1 MKHVWGRGRA
11 RVLGIA
17 LLAGAALAAGSA
29 ALAARDSG
37 ARSTP
42 KPTVAV
48 QILAINDFHGN
59 LEPPTGSSG
68 RITMSTGLIDGVGG
82 ATYLATHLALLRGA
96 NPANTFVVSAGD
108 VIGASPLLSAGF
120 HDEPSIEAF
129 NQLGVDLNAVG
140 NHEFDEGPDELL
152 RMQNGGCHPV
162 DGCQGGHAFEG
173 ADFPFLSAN
182 VIRKSTGKTL
192 FAPYVIK
199 SFEGVP
205 VGFIG
210 LVTKDTPNIVTAS
223 AVADVQFLDE
233 ADTANHY
240 VKQLRKLGV
249 KTFVVVV
256 HEGLVYNGFAD
267 ACNTTPGGPHAL
279 DMIDRMNDD
288 IKLIVSGHTHAAY
301 LCNVDGKIVTSAA
314 SFGRVVTDID
324 MQLSRKTGK
333 LVTATVNNQP
343 VTRTVPQDPA
353 MAELVDHYK
362 VLIAPIANRVV
373 GSITATLNRVASPVG
388 ETALGDVIADA
399 QLESTLGEG
408 AQIALMNPG
417 GVRTDLNYPGSPAG
431 EGDGNVTYGEIFA
444 VQPFTNILVT
454 MTLTGAQIDAVL
466 EQQWTA
472 ARTAVL
478 QPSKTLRYK
487 ATLANTF
494 GDRVSEIEIGGAA
507 VDPAASYRVTV
518 NNFLAGGGDG
528 FTALT
533 GGTNL
538 VVGVTD
544 LESFEAYIAAHS
556 PIAPPALDR
565 IVAG

>member
-1 MKHVWGRGRA
+1 M
-11 RVLGIA
+11 
-17 LLAGAALAAGSA
+17 
-29 ALAARDSG
+29 
-37 ARSTP
+37 
-42 KPTVAV
+42 

-192 FAPYVIK
+192 FAPYVVK

-210 LVTKDTPNIVTAS
+210 LVTEDTPNIVTAS

-279 DMIDRMNDD
+279 DMIDRMSDD

-333 LVTATVNNQP
+333 LVSATVNNQP
-343 VTRTVPQDPA
+343 VTRTVPPTRRWPT
-353 MAELVDHYK
+353 LVDHYK

-373 GSITATLNRVASPVG
+373 GQITATLNRVASPVG
-388 ETALGDVIADA
+388 ETPLGDVIADA
-399 QLESTLGEG
+399 QLESTLAEG

-417 GVRTDLNYPGSPAG
+417 GVRTDLNYLGGPAG

-454 MTLTGAQIDAVL
+454 LTYTGAQIDAVL

-478 QPSKTLRYK
+478 QPSKTLQYK
-487 ATLANTF
+487 ATLANPF
-494 GDRVSEIEIGGAA
+494 GDRVSEIKINGTP
-507 VDPAASYRVTV
+507 VDPAGQRTASRSTTSWP
-518 NNFLAGGGDG
+518 A
-528 FTALT
+528 A
-533 GGTNL
+533 
-538 VVGVTD
+538 
-544 LESFEAYIAAHS
+544 AIAS
-556 PIAPPALDR
+556 PR
-565 IVAG
+565 